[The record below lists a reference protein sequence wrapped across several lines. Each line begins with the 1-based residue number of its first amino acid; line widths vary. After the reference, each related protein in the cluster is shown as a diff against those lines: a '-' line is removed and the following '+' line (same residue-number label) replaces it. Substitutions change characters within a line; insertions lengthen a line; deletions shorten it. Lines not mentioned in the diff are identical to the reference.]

1 MKSLKSVLVVAFACA
16 MLFAFTACEQ
26 QMPNLPSSA
35 TDKEVS
41 KVEFESSEF
50 GFYEAVKATSPVAAK
65 VTVYY
70 MDGTSTNGVTANM
83 TVDTVKAGVNVYPA
97 VISATENAPAYLVEV
112 EGIAAVGL
120 SADVE
125 AVTVPTDE
133 FGNAK
138 TALADLS
145 VNVEFA
151 DGYQIPAGDWWTA
164 TWNGDTAEET
174 TSVRIAYTYNEKNFT
189 LDLPVTFTTEPDPDT
204 TVASIEASYSDAE
217 WYGDPITVTI
227 NTFNAAGEKLGTVE
241 ADDYYIY
248 DSTGKKVDSFATTLS
263 ASAVNYTV
271 RTKATPYL
279 EAKVTIPAGKNYI
292 TNTVSDLNVVV
303 ADGKKA
309 WTEGDS
315 INLSDFKIEDEIT
328 YAIPDTTSAAG
339 EYVKFTISEAGKIKL
354 VEGSNTINYQIQYCI
369 KGVEAETE
377 VLTLTIQ
384 AGAKTTG

>member
-125 AVTVPTDE
+125 AVTVPADE

-174 TSVRIAYTYNEKNFT
+174 TSVRIAYTYNDIEIDACFT
-189 LDLPVTFTTEPDPDT
+189 F
-204 TVASIEASYSDAE
+204 Y
-217 WYGDPITVTI
+217 
-227 NTFNAAGEKLGTVE
+227 
-241 ADDYYIY
+241 
-248 DSTGKKVDSFATTLS
+248 
-263 ASAVNYTV
+263 
-271 RTKATPYL
+271 
-279 EAKVTIPAGKNYI
+279 
-292 TNTVSDLNVVV
+292 LNV
-303 ADGKKA
+303 
-309 WTEGDS
+309 
-315 INLSDFKIEDEIT
+315 I
-328 YAIPDTTSAAG
+328 
-339 EYVKFTISEAGKIKL
+339 
-354 VEGSNTINYQIQYCI
+354 
-369 KGVEAETE
+369 
-377 VLTLTIQ
+377 
-384 AGAKTTG
+384 

>member
-35 TDKEVS
+35 TDKEIS

-97 VISATENAPAYLVEV
+97 VISAAENAPAYLVEV
-112 EGIAAVGL
+112 TGIAAVGL

-125 AVTVPTDE
+125 AVTVPADE
-133 FGNAK
+133 FDDAK
-138 TALADLS
+138 TALADLA

-151 DGYQIPAGDWWTA
+151 DGYQIPAGEWWTA
-164 TWNGDTAEET
+164 TWNGETVEKT
-174 TSVRIAYTYNEKNFT
+174 TSVKIAYTYNEKNFT

-217 WYGDPITVTI
+217 WYGDSITVTI

-248 DSTGKKVDSFATTLS
+248 DSTGNKVNSFAATLG

-279 EAKVTIPAGKNYI
+279 EANVTIPAGKNYI
-292 TNTVSDLNVVV
+292 TNEIDTLEVVV
-303 ADGKKA
+303 ADGEKK
-309 WTEGDS
+309 WTAGDPIS
-315 INLSDFKIEDEIT
+315 VSDFKIKDDLT
-328 YAIPDTTSAAG
+328 YAIPDTTSASG
-339 EYVKFTISEAGKIKL
+339 EYVRFTISEAGKIKL
-354 VEGSNTINYQIQYCI
+354 AEGSNTINYQIQYCI
-369 KGVEAETE
+369 KGVVSETD
-377 VLTLTIQ
+377 VKTLTIQ
-384 AGAKTTG
+384 ADPKANS